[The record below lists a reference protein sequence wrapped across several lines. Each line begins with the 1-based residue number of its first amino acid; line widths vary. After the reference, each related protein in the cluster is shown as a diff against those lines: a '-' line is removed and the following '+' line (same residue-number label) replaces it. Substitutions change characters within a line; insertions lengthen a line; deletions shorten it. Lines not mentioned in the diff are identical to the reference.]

1 MNFFPRASSI
11 FPTIVLVLGCVFAA
25 SAQSDRPELT
35 RRGENDRAEDKTV
48 LGSIRGRVVLP
59 DGNYIKA
66 NVRITLQTFRAAVT
80 TIYTDNQGQ
89 FEFPDLIPGNYQLEI
104 DPTDREHFEPS
115 NESVQVFKGLPS
127 ILTLSLK
134 PRETNRT
141 RSTGA
146 ISVAELDS
154 NIPSAARKEFEK
166 ATAASQKGLSEE
178 AITHL
183 RKAIAISPVFVM
195 AYNDLGVQL
204 LAQGKLDEAAEPL
217 QKAVS
222 LDAKAFN
229 PALNYGIV
237 LVYLHRFAEANE
249 SLSRALTMQS
259 NSAAA
264 HLYLGLAQKGI
275 GNSEQA
281 AGQWKLAYETGG
293 VEYAVALFYL
303 GQNYRDEGDRSL
315 ALQYLEKYLSV
326 VPNAANAEQ
335 ARRMI
340 AMLRQ
345 L

>member
-1 MNFFPRASSI
+1 MTFFPRRSSI
-11 FPTIVLVLGCVFAA
+11 FLTILLVLSCAFAA
-25 SAQSDRPELT
+25 AGKSNNPELT

-48 LGSIRGRVVLP
+48 LGSIRGRIVMP
-59 DGNYIKA
+59 DGNYIKS

-80 TIYTDNQGQ
+80 TIFADNQGQ

-104 DPTDREHFEPS
+104 DPTDRDQFEPS

-127 ILTLSLK
+127 VLTLSLK

-141 RSTGA
+141 RSAGA
-146 ISVAELDS
+146 VSVAELDS
-154 NIPSAARKEFEK
+154 RIPSSARKEFEK
-166 ATAASQKGLSEE
+166 ATAAAQKGLSEE
-178 AITHL
+178 AIAHL
-183 RKAIAISPVFVM
+183 RKAIAISPTFVM

-204 LAQGKLDEAAEPL
+204 LVQSKLDEAAELL
-217 QKAVS
+217 QKAIS
-222 LDAKAFN
+222 LDPKAFN

-237 LVYLHRFAEANE
+237 LVRLHRFAEANE

-275 GNSEQA
+275 GNNEQA
-281 AGQWKLAYETGG
+281 AGEWKLAYETGG
-293 VEYAVALFYL
+293 AEYAVALFYL
-303 GQNYRDEGDRSL
+303 GQNYRDEGDSSL

-340 AMLRQ
+340 ATLRQ

>member
-1 MNFFPRASSI
+1 M
-11 FPTIVLVLGCVFAA
+11 
-25 SAQSDRPELT
+25 
-35 RRGENDRAEDKTV
+35 
-48 LGSIRGRVVLP
+48 GSIRGRIVMP
-59 DGNYIKA
+59 DGNYVKS
-66 NVRITLQTFRAAVT
+66 NVKVTLQTFRAAVT

-89 FEFPDLIPGNYQLEI
+89 FEFPDLVPGNYQLEI
-104 DPTDREHFEPS
+104 DPTDRENFEPS
-115 NESVQVFKGLPS
+115 NESVQVYKALPS
-127 ILTLSLK
+127 IVTLTLKLRDTK
-134 PRETNRT
+134 RT
-141 RSTGA
+141 KSTGA
-146 ISVAELDS
+146 VSVAELDS
-154 NIPSAARKEFEK
+154 HIPSSARKEFEK

-178 AITHL
+178 AIAHL

-217 QKAVS
+217 HKAVS
-222 LDAKAFN
+222 LDPKAFN

-237 LVYLHRFAEANE
+237 LVHLHRFAEANE
-249 SLSRALTMQS
+249 SLSRALTLQS

-264 HLYLGLAQKGI
+264 HLYLGLALKGI
-275 GNSEQA
+275 GNNEQA

>member
-1 MNFFPRASSI
+1 MSFFPRPSSI
-11 FPTIVLVLGCVFAA
+11 FPTLLLVVGCAFAA
-25 SAQSDRPELT
+25 VAQSDKLGPT
-35 RRGENDRAEDKTV
+35 RRGENDRAEDRTV
-48 LGSIRGRVVLP
+48 LGSIRGHIVLP
-59 DGNYIKA
+59 DGNFIKS
-66 NVRITLQTFRAAVT
+66 NVRITLQTFRADVT

-89 FEFPDLIPGNYQLEI
+89 FEFPDLMPGTYQLEI
-104 DPTDREHFEPS
+104 EPTDREHFEPS
-115 NESVQVFKGLPS
+115 SESVQVFKGLPS
-127 ILTLSLK
+127 VLSLALK
-134 PRETNRT
+134 PRETNT
-141 RSTGA
+141 PRSTGA
-146 ISVAELDS
+146 VSVAELSS

-166 ATAASQKGLSEE
+166 ATAAQQKGLSEE
-178 AITHL
+178 AIAHL

-217 QKAVS
+217 NKAVS
-222 LDAKAFN
+222 LDPKAFN

-264 HLYLGLAQKGI
+264 HLYLGLAQKGM
-275 GNSEQA
+275 GSNEQA
-281 AGQWKLAYETGG
+281 ADQWKLAYETGG

-303 GQNYRDEGDRSL
+303 GQNYRDQGDKSL

>member
-1 MNFFPRASSI
+1 MTFFPRPSSI
-11 FPTIVLVLGCVFAA
+11 FPTILLLLGSAFAA
-25 SAQSDRPELT
+25 AAQSDRPELT

-48 LGSIRGRVVLP
+48 LGSIRGRIVLP
-59 DGNYIKA
+59 DGNYIKS

-89 FEFPDLIPGNYQLEI
+89 FEFPDLIPGTYQLEI

-127 ILTLSLK
+127 ILSLTLK
-134 PRETNRT
+134 PRETDTT

-146 ISVAELDS
+146 VSVVELDS
-154 NIPSAARKEFEK
+154 NIPSAARKEFQK
-166 ATAASQKGLSEE
+166 ATAASQKGLGEE
-178 AITHL
+178 AIAHL

-217 QKAVS
+217 HKAVS
-222 LDAKAFN
+222 LDPKAFN

-237 LVYLHRFAEANE
+237 LVHLHRFAEANE
-249 SLSRALTMQS
+249 SLTHALSMQS

-275 GNSEQA
+275 GNDEQA
-281 AGQWKLAYETGG
+281 ASQWKLAYETGG

-303 GQNYRDEGDRSL
+303 GQNYRDQGDRSL

>member
-1 MNFFPRASSI
+1 M
-11 FPTIVLVLGCVFAA
+11 TIVERNSRIFSTILFALTFA
-25 SAQSDRPELT
+25 LAAQAQSDKPELT
-35 RRGENDRAEDKTV
+35 RRGENVEDKTA
-48 LGSIRGRVVLP
+48 LGSIRGRIVLP
-59 DGNYIKA
+59 DGNYIKS
-66 NVRITLQTFRAAVT
+66 NVRITLQTFRAAAVT

-89 FEFPDLIPGNYQLEI
+89 FEFPDLIPGNYQLEV
-104 DPTDREHFEPS
+104 DPTDRENFQPS
-115 NESVQVFKGLPS
+115 NESVQVYKALPS
-127 ILTLSLK
+127 IVTLTLK
-134 PRETNRT
+134 PRDTNRT

-146 ISVAELDS
+146 VSVAELDS
-154 NIPSAARKEFEK
+154 NIPSSARKEFEK

-178 AITHL
+178 AIAHL

-217 QKAVS
+217 HKAVS
-222 LDAKAFN
+222 LDPKAFN

-237 LVYLHRFAEANE
+237 LVHLHRFAEANE
-249 SLSRALTMQS
+249 SLNRALTMQS

-275 GNSEQA
+275 GNNEQA
-281 AGQWKLAYETGG
+281 AGQWKLAYEAGG

-303 GQNYRDEGDRSL
+303 GQNYRDEGDKSL
-315 ALQYLEKYLSV
+315 ALQYLEKYLAV

>member
-11 FPTIVLVLGCVFAA
+11 FPTIVLVLVCVFAA

-59 DGNYIKA
+59 DGNYVKS

-115 NESVQVFKGLPS
+115 NESVQVYKGLPS
-127 ILTLSLK
+127 ILNLTLK
-134 PRETNRT
+134 PRDTNRT

-146 ISVAELDS
+146 VSVAELDS
-154 NIPSAARKEFEK
+154 SISSSARKEFEK

-178 AITHL
+178 AIVHL

-204 LAQGKLDEAAEPL
+204 LAQGKLDEAAEL
-217 QKAVS
+217 LRKAVS
-222 LDAKAFN
+222 LDPKAFN

-264 HLYLGLAQKGI
+264 HLYSGLAQKGL
-275 GNSEQA
+275 GNNEQA

-303 GQNYRDEGDRSL
+303 GQNYRDEGDKSL
-315 ALQYLEKYLSV
+315 AVQYLEKYLSV

-340 AMLRQ
+340 ATLRQ

>member
-1 MNFFPRASSI
+1 MTAHERDSRI
-11 FPTIVLVLGCVFAA
+11 FCAILFVLALAFAA
-25 SAQSDRPELT
+25 HAQSDKPELGRSSNSERPE
-35 RRGENDRAEDKTV
+35 DKSIM
-48 LGSIRGRVVLP
+48 GSIRGRIVMP
-59 DGNYIKA
+59 DGNYVKS
-66 NVRITLQTFRAAVT
+66 NVRVTLQTFRAAVT

-104 DPTDREHFEPS
+104 DPTDRENFEPS
-115 NESVQVFKGLPS
+115 NESVQVYKALPS
-127 ILTLSLK
+127 IVTLTLKLRDTK
-134 PRETNRT
+134 RT
-141 RSTGA
+141 KSTGA
-146 ISVAELDS
+146 VSVAELDS
-154 NIPSAARKEFEK
+154 NIPSSARKEFEK

-178 AITHL
+178 AIAHL

-217 QKAVS
+217 HKAVS
-222 LDAKAFN
+222 LDPKAFN

-264 HLYLGLAQKGI
+264 HLYLGLALKGL
-275 GNSEQA
+275 GNNEQA

-315 ALQYLEKYLSV
+315 ALQYLEKYLTV